1 MDRRKEQEK
10 KIGALQWN
18 QFQRNRKAVLEQYA
32 RAFEN
37 RRPGMEGLMLS
48 GVVPRELS
56 EKLK

>member
-1 MDRRKEQEK
+1 MDKEQERK
-10 KIGALQWN
+10 LKEVEWN
-18 QFQRNRKAVLEQYA
+18 QFRKKRKDVLEQYA

-37 RRPGMEGLMLS
+37 RKPGMEGLMLS

>member
-1 MDRRKEQEK
+1 MDKEQERK
-10 KIGALQWN
+10 LKEVAWN
-18 QFQRNRKAVLEQYA
+18 QLRKKRKDVLEQYA

-37 RRPGMEGLMLS
+37 RKPGMEGFMLS

>member
-1 MDRRKEQEK
+1 MIDKEQERK
-10 KIGALQWN
+10 LKEVAWN
-18 QFQRNRKAVLEQYA
+18 QFQKKRKDVLEQYA

-37 RRPGMEGLMLS
+37 RKPGMEGLMLS

>member
-1 MDRRKEQEK
+1 MNKEQERK
-10 KIGALQWN
+10 LKEVEWN
-18 QFQRNRKAVLEQYA
+18 QFRKKRKDVLGQYA

-37 RRPGMEGLMLS
+37 RKPGMEGLMLS